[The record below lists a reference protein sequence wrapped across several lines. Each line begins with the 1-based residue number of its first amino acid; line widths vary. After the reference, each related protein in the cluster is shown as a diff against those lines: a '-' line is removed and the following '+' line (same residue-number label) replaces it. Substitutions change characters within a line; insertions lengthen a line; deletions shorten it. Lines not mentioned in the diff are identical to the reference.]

1 MFIKSCLINGA
12 DVKSHVIAFN
22 ATNIFVYK
30 VLAISLLQFCIYTFQ
45 AYILNQIKSVKI
57 KIH

>member
-30 VLAISLLQFCIYTFQ
+30 VLAISLLQFCIFFSS
-45 AYILNQIKSVKI
+45 IHSKPNQIS
-57 KIH
+57 